1 MTLLQWI
8 SAMGVAAMALGAREP
23 VLAWR
28 SVTLSEFEFVGLPT
42 RPLRDASKR
51 ESWRVQNN
59 GLSAPTN
66 VELNPPPADSTTVPV
81 VGVG

>member
-1 MTLLQWI
+1 MAKRDTVRVRVCGLL
-8 SAMGVAAMALGAREP
+8 
-23 VLAWR
+23 
-28 SVTLSEFEFVGLPT
+28 T
-42 RPLRDASKR
+42 RPVRDASKR

-81 VGVG
+81 VVVS